1 MDSDYLKI
9 LQRGLDELEIE
20 YQPSQ
25 LEKTQIYLGLLK
37 KWNKKYQ
44 APRQKETAAKHRPK
58 TPDTR
63 DTKSYCRNSKK
74 YPSEEINC
82 LIFHLSHFID
92 LFLFAAR
99 GNL

>member
-37 KWNKKYQ
+37 KWNKKYNLV
-44 APRQKETAAKHRPK
+44 ADADLGILVKKHVK
-58 TPDTR
+58 LM
-63 DTKSYCRNSKK
+63 KS
-74 YPSEEINC
+74 
-82 LIFHLSHFID
+82 
-92 LFLFAAR
+92 
-99 GNL
+99 